1 MCPVA
6 GADKGGNVTVLFSL
20 SCPTVN
26 SWQQTRLAYFFHCQ
40 VILAKLFIEGPA
52 PVLKYHPAFHLL
64 LAPKALLD
72 LRRPLTYD
80 NHPSIPLQSTD
91 SSLTPRKAQNA
102 L

>member
-1 MCPVA
+1 MCPAA

-20 SCPTVN
+20 SWASVN
-26 SWQQTRLAYFFHCQ
+26 SGQQTKLAYFFHRQ
-40 VILAKLFIEGPA
+40 GTLAKLFIEGPA
-52 PVLKYHPAFHLL
+52 QVLKYHPAFHLL

-80 NHPSIPLQSTD
+80 NQSSIPLQSTD

-102 L
+102 F